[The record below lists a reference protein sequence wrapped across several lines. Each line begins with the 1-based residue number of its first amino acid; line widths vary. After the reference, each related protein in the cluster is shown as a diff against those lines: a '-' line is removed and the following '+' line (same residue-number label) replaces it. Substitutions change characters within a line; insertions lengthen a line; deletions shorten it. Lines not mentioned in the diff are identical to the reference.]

1 MTSRKSLKLDLK
13 LLKDTFSKEH
23 ERFQVSQAATDQLTC
38 RFIGEN
44 GKKYD
49 IHANIPVRVR
59 FLVDLVF
66 VVCHFSQRLL
76 TLWFWEMFAVKTH
89 FDTTHKNQMWKA
101 IDSICRGI
109 NWMYRFVHFFLFP
122 QHLGWLSIG
131 IDTLVHGQWRSKN
144 WTNCRKFKFSGKR

>member
-66 VVCHFSQRLL
+66 VVCHFRSVFWHFGCEKCLRWKL
-76 TLWFWEMFAVKTH
+76 TLAQHTKT
-89 FDTTHKNQMWKA
+89 KYEKQ
-101 IDSICRGI
+101 SIPFVVASIECIVSFIFFYFHGI
-109 NWMYRFVHFFLFP
+109 
-122 QHLGWLSIG
+122 
-131 IDTLVHGQWRSKN
+131 
-144 WTNCRKFKFSGKR
+144 